1 MFCKIM
7 VNNCRKVCKMIIKV
21 THEVDFVMT
30 VDDRPAGTITI
41 GLFGGVVPRTVDNFV
56 ELGINGS

>member
-1 MFCKIM
+1 
-7 VNNCRKVCKMIIKV
+7 MIIKV